1 MSAQPW
7 AVLTALAVLTLG
19 GCNSSSNS
27 SSPAPTPTPDKGNAA
42 LEKAF
47 PLHTSVFGVSI
58 RATSNI
64 DKAKMLH
71 AANVMA
77 QYLDN
82 DENGLADNQ
91 AVVEALVNKRATLI
105 MVPDEADLE
114 TVGEGLPQGGA
125 FQDLYGSEVHPQ
137 GSTPGQFDA
146 TLEEV
151 LHLITHEGY
160 ASVYPKIFGEVA
172 ESQIADAMDQA
183 RGGRFESIPASYPDG
198 AWYTYDDESCDYSC
212 MVTEYTYWA
221 LTSLLGGQ
229 SHPGRLQ
236 EIEHEWKLNTPDKV
250 KLGDSAVY
258 TLLTNGEYGLATVL
272 PDGHY
277 DYQTFTISGD

>member
-7 AVLTALAVLTLG
+7 AVLTALALLALS
-19 GCNSSSNS
+19 GCNGSSGGSTTTT
-27 SSPAPTPTPDKGNAA
+27 PAPDNGNRA

-58 RATSNI
+58 RATSNT
-64 DKAKMLH
+64 DKAKVLH

-91 AVVEALVNKRATLI
+91 AVVDELVKKQATLI
-105 MVPDEADLE
+105 MVPTEADLE
-114 TVGEGLPQGGA
+114 TVGAGLGHRGA
-125 FQDLYGSEVHPQ
+125 LQDLYGSEVHPQ

-160 ASVYPKIFGEVA
+160 ASVYPQIFGEMA

-183 RGGRFESIPASYPDG
+183 RGGRFESIPASYPVG
-198 AWYTYDDESCDYSC
+198 AWYTYDDDSCDYSC

-229 SHPGRLQ
+229 SHSGRLE
-236 EIEHEWKLNTPDKV
+236 EIQHEWSLNTPQKV
-250 KLGDSAVY
+250 KLGDPAVY

-277 DYQTFTISGD
+277 DYQTFTLSGD